1 VSEDLDQL
9 SDRQRARVR
18 ARQRKTGPPRMVV
31 DNPGLKKLALQLA
44 ARRRAAA
51 AQRKRS
57 R

>member
-9 SDRQRARVR
+9 SDRERARVR
-18 ARQRKTGPPRMVV
+18 ARQRKTSPPRMVV

-44 ARRRAAA
+44 GRRRAAA